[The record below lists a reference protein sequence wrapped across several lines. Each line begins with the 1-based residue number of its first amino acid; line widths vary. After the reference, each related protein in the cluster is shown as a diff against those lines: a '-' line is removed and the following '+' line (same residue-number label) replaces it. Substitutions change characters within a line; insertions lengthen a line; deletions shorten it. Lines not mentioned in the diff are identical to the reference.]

1 MQSFNNRARS
11 CHRSVAAPS
20 LIPHRC
26 EGIHVGSELAHRR
39 ATGTIRAL

>member
-11 CHRSVAAPS
+11 CHRSVATPGP
-20 LIPHRC
+20 IPHRC
-26 EGIHVGSELAHRR
+26 EVIDVGSVLAQGR